1 MVVRSALI
9 AAAVAERD
17 ENVGGDDDENDEFE

>member
-9 AAAVAERD
+9 ATAIAERD
-17 ENVGGDDDENDEFE
+17 ENVGDDDENDEFE